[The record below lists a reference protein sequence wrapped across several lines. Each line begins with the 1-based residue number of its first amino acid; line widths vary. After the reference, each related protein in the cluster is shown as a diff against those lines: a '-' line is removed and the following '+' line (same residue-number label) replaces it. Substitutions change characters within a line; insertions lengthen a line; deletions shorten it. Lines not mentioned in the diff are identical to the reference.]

1 MLICQSVVPEN
12 PVAKRD
18 DVGHTV
24 ANNQVVN
31 TSLLL
36 PPDDDDRPDVHREGD
51 HREGDVG
58 EEVDGVLRLV
68 YGRCLGHIQ
77 CKLRTSKINLNKYKI
92 AESK

>member
-51 HREGDVG
+51 HREGDVAKRYMG
-58 EEVDGVLRLV
+58 SFGWFMAAVLV
-68 YGRCLGHIQ
+68 
-77 CKLRTSKINLNKYKI
+77 TFSVN
-92 AESK
+92 